1 MSAILQHRS
10 GSLQGHTTRIE
21 REVTRLGRKS
31 ENDIV
36 FSDHVV
42 SGFHAEIR
50 VRDGSWMLV
59 DLDSTNGT
67 FVNGERITKALLN
80 DGDTIEIGEKGPQL
94 EFRSGSRHGRAPRIV
109 PLDGEWEER
118 SPVELSRGTHTI
130 GRSTQNEIVAG
141 RRSGSIVSGR
151 HAEIHVHTEY
161 CELEDLDS
169 SNGTFVNGERIRRVH
184 LKDGDR
190 VELGEGGP
198 SFEFRWKGAREA
210 AGGERSKDDPMFRKL
225 ERAARGGP
233 AGDRTMMLL
242 HLADRYHKRRRRPY
256 LVISAIVFLVA
267 VGALGGAYF
276 LWQRLE
282 LEQTRG
288 KFYESRSLAVE
299 IVGRSNLTDEE
310 KRGLRARQRKLEDEF
325 ERYLV
330 KAGFYKNRSSREQ
343 AVMRLA
349 RRLGEADLDMPS
361 GFFATVMEY
370 VERWKSTPRLRRA
383 LDRARKQNLLKT
395 IRYWLA
401 ENDLPNEFLFI
412 ALQESDFD
420 KNRVGPKTRFG
431 IAKGMW
437 QFIPPTAMQYRLE
450 VGSLKDE
457 TKLDEFDKRH
467 DPIRSTMAAAEY
479 LKDLYTTKAA
489 ASGLLV
495 MASYNYGP
503 TRITKNLD
511 DLPNNPRARN
521 FWNFY
526 RNNWIPAETKDYVMY
541 IFSAALVC
549 EHPDL
554 FGFDMEPISKEW

>member
-1 MSAILQHRS
+1 
-10 GSLQGHTTRIE
+10 
-21 REVTRLGRKS
+21 
-31 ENDIV
+31 
-36 FSDHVV
+36 
-42 SGFHAEIR
+42 
-50 VRDGSWMLV
+50 
-59 DLDSTNGT
+59 
-67 FVNGERITKALLN
+67 
-80 DGDTIEIGEKGPQL
+80 
-94 EFRSGSRHGRAPRIV
+94 
-109 PLDGEWEER
+109 
-118 SPVELSRGTHTI
+118 
-130 GRSTQNEIVAG
+130 
-141 RRSGSIVSGR
+141 
-151 HAEIHVHTEY
+151 
-161 CELEDLDS
+161 
-169 SNGTFVNGERIRRVH
+169 
-184 LKDGDR
+184 
-190 VELGEGGP
+190 
-198 SFEFRWKGAREA
+198 
-210 AGGERSKDDPMFRKL
+210 MFRKL

-233 AGDRTMMLL
+233 AGDSTMMLL
-242 HLADRYHKRRRRPY
+242 QLADRYHKRHRRPY
-256 LVISAIVFLVA
+256 VVVSSIVLVVA

-276 LWQRLE
+276 LWKRLE

-288 KFYESRSLAVE
+288 KFYEARSLAVE

-310 KRGLRARQRKLEDEF
+310 KKGLRARQRKLEDEF
-325 ERYLV
+325 EKYLV
-330 KAGFYKNRSSREQ
+330 KTGWYANRSPREQ

-361 GFFATVMEY
+361 GFIETVMEY
-370 VERWKSTPRLRRA
+370 VQRWKSTPRLRRA
-383 LDRARKQNLLKT
+383 LERARNQNPNLIKT

-420 KNRVGPKTRFG
+420 RTKVGPRTRFG

-437 QFIPPTAMQYRLE
+437 QFIPPTAQQYRLE
-450 VGSLKDE
+450 VGPLKDE

-467 DPIRSTMAAAEY
+467 DPIRSTIAAAEY
-479 LKDLYTTKAA
+479 LRDLYTTKAA

-526 RNNWIPAETKDYVMY
+526 RNNWIPPETRQYVMY

-554 FGFDMEPISKEW
+554 FGFDMEPISREW